1 MEYINRH
8 GLVPKISIISSV
20 ALGILIFSLNTS
32 ACACAS
38 GIMGYQGQSG
48 INGAF
53 SPFSP
58 MSGIPVFSSSFRMTS
73 SGGWNGESAT
83 AVTEYVYH
91 NGEYIEQVTL
101 TAPRISPLVFNG
113 FMNFWSSAG
122 AAGSSYFTNTPRGNA
137 LKKQC
142 EAQGK
147 KWISVWAQDIN
158 GKFGQQTGC
167 VSISTTDDVSARAC
181 KLAAGATAVAGR
193 KQIAAVCKMPGGPW
207 LCFGV
212 AALVDAA
219 CEDGPIEDQLPF

>member
-122 AAGSSYFTNTPRGNA
+122 AAGGSYFTNTPRGNS

-167 VSISTTDDVSARAC
+167 VTVPHIKPALCQLGVAIGGAGVTQTTAC
-181 KLAAGATAVAGR
+181 KGKARIMACT
-193 KQIAAVCKMPGGPW
+193 
-207 LCFGV
+207 
-212 AALVDAA
+212 AALALTAAA
-219 CEDGPIEDQLPF
+219 CEDGPIEDVFF